1 MHCQGAYKRSLKSD
15 HDPATFTAGFPMKE
29 FLGYAA
35 MLTGTVAAI
44 MVSANIGRR
53 ITGYG
58 FVIFT
63 ASSLTWIAYALQ
75 GGEAPLMLQNA
86 VLTAIN
92 VAGIYRWLIARKKPS
107 Q

>member
-1 MHCQGAYKRSLKSD
+1 
-15 HDPATFTAGFPMKE
+15 MKE

-44 MVSANIGRR
+44 MVSANVGRR
-53 ITGYG
+53 LTGYA

-63 ASSLTWIAYALQ
+63 ISSITWITYAFQ
-75 GGEAPLMLQNA
+75 DGETPLILQNA
-86 VLTAIN
+86 VLTLIN
-92 VAGIYRWLIARKKPS
+92 VAGIYRWLIAKKKPS

>member
-1 MHCQGAYKRSLKSD
+1 
-15 HDPATFTAGFPMKE
+15 MKG

-44 MVSANIGRR
+44 MVSANVGRR

-63 ASSLTWIAYALQ
+63 VSSLTWITYALQ
-75 GGEAPLMLQNA
+75 DGETPLILQNA

-92 VAGIYRWLIARKKPS
+92 FAGIYRWLIARKKPS